1 MRGKLAR
8 GASGPIG
15 KLSRPR
21 ILRPRDPLTFTSLQ
35 PGNADQFGQK
45 IDISKNV
52 FKQRGLRRVTSRR
65 TVRRLFRRDPYNLN
79 STSGIF
85 ATGATV
91 ARMSPVASQFTD
103 NANPS
108 FDPSKS
114 PGAVTEVSTRSLS
127 AEKAGKAGRGHQKV
141 VKRTI
146 FNQNQGKR
154 LRRR

>member
-8 GASGPIG
+8 GATGIG
-15 KLSRPR
+15 GLSKPR

-35 PGNADQFGQK
+35 PGNADRFGQK
-45 IDISKNV
+45 IQTSKNV
-52 FKQRGLRRVTSRR
+52 FKQRGLPHVKGRVG
-65 TVRRLFRRDPYNLN
+65 VRRLFRRDPYNLN
-79 STSGIF
+79 SVAGIF

-91 ARMSPVASQFTD
+91 ATFAPEADQMT
-103 NANPS
+103 NNPNPG

-114 PGAVTEVSTRSLS
+114 PGSVTEVSTRSLT
-127 AEKAGKAGRGHQKV
+127 AEKPGKAGRGHQKV
-141 VKRTI
+141 IKRTI